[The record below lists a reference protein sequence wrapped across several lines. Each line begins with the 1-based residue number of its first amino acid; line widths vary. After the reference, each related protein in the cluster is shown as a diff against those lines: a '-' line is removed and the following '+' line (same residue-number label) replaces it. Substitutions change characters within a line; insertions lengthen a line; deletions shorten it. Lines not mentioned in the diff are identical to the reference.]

1 MKALQNQQL
10 DPAILEWPVYM
21 QRALQLAGNV
31 LCTTPNPRVGCII
44 VNNNSVVGEGWHIAA
59 GQAHAE
65 VMALRSAGD
74 LAQGATAFV
83 SLEPCAHRGRTGPC
97 SQALIKAGIAIVVVA
112 GIDPDERVA
121 GQGIRDL
128 EAAGIEVFHLTDFES
143 EARDLNTGYFKR
155 QESGLPLVRL
165 KLAMSLDGRTALANG
180 ESKWITGK
188 EARAD
193 VQKLRASSSA
203 IITGINTV
211 LSDDPALNVRA
222 NELALSESELMN
234 NAELFA
240 SQPLRVIVDSQ
251 MRTHGTAKI
260 LSEPGLVK
268 IFCNEGMNV
277 KNNFANNVEI
287 IQSISDSQG
296 VNLNFMLEYLAS
308 KFTCNDVLIE
318 AGPTLSGSFIRAG
331 LVDELVVYI
340 APKLLGS
347 DAKPL
352 FEITGLESLVESTQ
366 FVTSEVTQIG
376 TDIKAMLI
384 RS

>member
-21 QRALQLAGNV
+21 QRALQLAGSV

-240 SQPLRVIVDSQ
+240 SQPLRVIADSQ

-260 LSEPGLVK
+260 LSKPGLVK

>member
-10 DPAILEWPVYM
+10 NPAILEWPVYM
-21 QRALQLAGNV
+21 RRALQLAGNV

-65 VMALRSAGD
+65 VMALQSAGD
-74 LAQGATAFV
+74 LTQGATAFV

-112 GIDPDERVA
+112 GVDPDERVA

-128 EAAGIEVFHLTDFES
+128 ETAGIEVFHLTDFES
-143 EARDLNTGYFKR
+143 EARDLNAGYFKR

-203 IITGINTV
+203 VITGINTV

-222 NELALSESELMN
+222 NELALN
-234 NAELFA
+234 
-240 SQPLRVIVDSQ
+240 
-251 MRTHGTAKI
+251 
-260 LSEPGLVK
+260 
-268 IFCNEGMNV
+268 
-277 KNNFANNVEI
+277 
-287 IQSISDSQG
+287 
-296 VNLNFMLEYLAS
+296 
-308 KFTCNDVLIE
+308 
-318 AGPTLSGSFIRAG
+318 
-331 LVDELVVYI
+331 
-340 APKLLGS
+340 
-347 DAKPL
+347 
-352 FEITGLESLVESTQ
+352 
-366 FVTSEVTQIG
+366 
-376 TDIKAMLI
+376 
-384 RS
+384 

>member
-1 MKALQNQQL
+1 
-10 DPAILEWPVYM
+10 
-21 QRALQLAGNV
+21 
-31 LCTTPNPRVGCII
+31 
-44 VNNNSVVGEGWHIAA
+44 
-59 GQAHAE
+59 
-65 VMALRSAGD
+65 
-74 LAQGATAFV
+74 
-83 SLEPCAHRGRTGPC
+83 
-97 SQALIKAGIAIVVVA
+97 
-112 GIDPDERVA
+112 
-121 GQGIRDL
+121 
-128 EAAGIEVFHLTDFES
+128 
-143 EARDLNTGYFKR
+143 
-155 QESGLPLVRL
+155 
-165 KLAMSLDGRTALANG
+165 
-180 ESKWITGK
+180 
-188 EARAD
+188 
-193 VQKLRASSSA
+193 
-203 IITGINTV
+203 
-211 LSDDPALNVRA
+211 
-222 NELALSESELMN
+222 MN

-268 IFCNEGMNV
+268 IFCNEDMNV